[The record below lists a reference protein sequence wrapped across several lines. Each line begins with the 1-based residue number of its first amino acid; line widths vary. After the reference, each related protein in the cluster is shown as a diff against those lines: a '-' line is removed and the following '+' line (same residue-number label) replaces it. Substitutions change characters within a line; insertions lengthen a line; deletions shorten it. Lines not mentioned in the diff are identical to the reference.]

1 MSHPINYRVMMKVV
15 SLLVIF
21 TGLFMSSCIGVAYLT
36 GGRDAQALVIST
48 LITLT
53 TGGLLWL
60 SNKKVDPKEIG
71 KREAYAIVVIAW
83 VAMSVFGSLPYLFSG
98 AISSF
103 TSAFFE
109 SISGFTTTGASVLT
123 DIEAVSKGVLFWR
136 SLTHWIGGMG
146 IVVFSIALLP
156 FLGIGGMQLFIAEV
170 PGPTK
175 DKLHPRITQTA
186 RRLWVIYLMLTFL
199 QVIMLIAGKMSL
211 YDAVCHSFATV
222 SSGGFSTRNA
232 SMGAFSPYIQ
242 YVTIFFMIMAGTNF
256 TLHYKVLHS
265 RWKEMFGDEE
275 WRTYLGIILISSL
288 IIAINLIINS
298 YASFE
303 KSFRD
308 ALFQVSS
315 IVTCTGFG
323 TADYMQW
330 PQFTWFLIFILMFV
344 GGCAGSTAGGIKVIR
359 HLLLLKNSQREF
371 KVIMHPSAYVPL
383 FYNGHSVN
391 ENIRN
396 NIFAIFLLYMITFT
410 LGAFLLMI
418 SGLDKLSAMGSVVTA
433 MGNIGPGLNLTGP
446 ALNFANVNIAG
457 KWILSALMLIGRLE
471 LFTVYILF
479 MKAFWKR

>member
-1 MSHPINYRVMMKVV
+1 MSNPINYRVIIKVV
-15 SLLVIF
+15 SILIII
-21 TGLFMSSCIGVAYLT
+21 TGIFMSLCIGVAYLT
-36 GGRDAQALVIST
+36 GGHDIKALVFSM
-48 LITLT
+48 LVTLT
-53 TGGLLWL
+53 FGCVLWL
-60 SNKKVDPKEIG
+60 SNRKVDPKEIG
-71 KREAYAIVVIAW
+71 KREAYVIVVISW

-98 AISSF
+98 AISNF

-109 SISGFTTTGASVLT
+109 SMSGFTTTGASVLT

-186 RRLWVIYLMLTFL
+186 RRLWAIYLILTIL
-199 QVIMLIAGKMSL
+199 QIIMLMAGHMSL
-211 YDAVCHSFATV
+211 FDAVCHSFATV

-242 YVTIFFMIMAGTNF
+242 YVTIFFMLMAGTNF
-256 TLHYKVLHS
+256 TLHYKVLHG
-265 RWKEMFGDEE
+265 RWKDLFHNEE
-275 WRTYLGIILISSL
+275 WRTYLGIILLSSFIITIYL
-288 IIAINLIINS
+288 IVSS

-315 IVTCTGFG
+315 IITCTGFG

-330 PQFTWFLIFILMFV
+330 PKFTWFMIFILMFV

-359 HLLLLKNSQREF
+359 HLLLFKNSRREF
-371 KVIMHPSAYVPL
+371 KVIMHPSAYIPL
-383 FYNGHSVN
+383 IYNGHSVD
-391 ENIRN
+391 EKIRN
-396 NIFAIFLLYMITFT
+396 NILALFLLYLITFAVGT
-410 LGAFLLMI
+410 FLLTI
-418 SGLDKLSAMGSVVTA
+418 SGLDKISAMGSAATA
-433 MGNIGPGLNLTGP
+433 MGGIGPGLNLTGP
-446 ALNFANVNIAG
+446 ASNFANVSIAG

-471 LFTVYILF
+471 LFTVYVLF
-479 MKAFWKR
+479 LKAFWKR